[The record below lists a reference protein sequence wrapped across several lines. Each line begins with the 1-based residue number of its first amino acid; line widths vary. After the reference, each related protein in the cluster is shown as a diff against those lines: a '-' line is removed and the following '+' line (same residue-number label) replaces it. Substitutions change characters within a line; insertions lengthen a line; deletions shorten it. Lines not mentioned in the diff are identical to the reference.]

1 MNPPGNGNPITPLL
15 SLRGICKSY
24 AAPVLID
31 VDFDLH
37 AGQVHALV
45 GANGAGKSTLS
56 RIITGLTA
64 ADPGSGAMTLGGS
77 TYAPGGKADA
87 ETAGVQM
94 VMQELNLVPTLTV
107 AENIHMGHLPS
118 RLGFLRR
125 RLMHAQASAALAV
138 TGLSDIDPAAA
149 VSTLG
154 VGQQQMVEIA
164 ATLRRSCRVL
174 ILDEPTAALTD
185 PQIEL
190 LFDRIA
196 KLKQQGVG
204 IIYISH
210 RMDEIFR
217 IADRITILRDGRVMA
232 AKAAGELTMN
242 QIIRHMAGRDPV
254 EAVHAGDR
262 IAGDVK
268 LRVEHLSR
276 GPAVRDVSFE
286 LRGGEIVGLAGL
298 VGSGR
303 TEMLRAI
310 VGADRPDAG
319 RVYRNDSTRPVKIRQ
334 PRDAVRCGI
343 AMIPEDRKQDGLL
356 LSQSVRA
363 NTTLATMRDVST
375 AGWIRGDEERKT
387 SAKFNNIV
395 ELRGAGIE
403 QSADELSG
411 GNQQKVVIARW
422 LMRDCEVMLFDEPTR
437 GIDVAAKWTVYRELA
452 DLAERGKAVL
462 VVSSD
467 LRELMSICDRMLVMS
482 AGRLAG
488 EFQRGQ
494 WTYDDIMAAA
504 FSRYMR
510 QEV

>member
-1 MNPPGNGNPITPLL
+1 MNTPVPDHETTSLL

-24 AAPVLID
+24 AAPVLTD

-37 AGQVHALV
+37 SGQVHALV

-56 RIITGLTA
+56 RIVSGLT
-64 ADPGSGAMTLGGS
+64 PGDGGAMTLGGQP
-77 TYAPGGKADA
+77 YAPGGKAEA
-87 ETAGVQM
+87 EAAGVQM

-118 RLGFLRR
+118 RFGWVRR
-125 RLMHAQASAALAV
+125 SVMNAQAREALTAAGLGDVDPSA
-138 TGLSDIDPAAA
+138 P

-185 PQIEL
+185 PQIDL
-190 LFDRIA
+190 LFEQIA
-196 KLKQQGVG
+196 MLKQRGVG

-217 IADRITILRDGRVMA
+217 IADRITILRDGRVITA
-232 AKAAGELTMN
+232 QPTGELTMDV
-242 QIIRHMAGRDPV
+242 IIRHMAGRDPV
-254 EAVHAGDR
+254 EATDMGQRTPGA
-262 IAGDVK
+262 VK
-268 LRVEHLSR
+268 LRVDRLSR
-276 GPAVRDVSFE
+276 GKAVRDVSFE

-303 TEMLRAI
+303 TETLRAI
-310 VGADRPDAG
+310 IGADRPDAG
-319 RVYRNDSTRPVKIRQ
+319 SVYRNESPTPVKIRQ
-334 PRDAVRCGI
+334 PRDAVRAGI

-356 LSQSVRA
+356 LSQPVRA
-363 NTTLATMRDVST
+363 NTTLATMGAVST
-375 AGWIRGDEERKT
+375 AGWIRRGDERRAA
-387 SAKFNNIV
+387 SRFNDIV

-403 QSADELSG
+403 QNADELSG

-422 LMRDCEVMLFDEPTR
+422 LMRDSEVMLFDEPTR

-452 DLAERGKAVL
+452 DLAGRGKAVL

-467 LRELMSICDRMLVMS
+467 LRELMAICDRMLVMS
-482 AGRLAG
+482 AGRIAG
-488 EFQRGQ
+488 EFTRGQ

-504 FSRYMR
+504 FSNYLNRKS
-510 QEV
+510 